1 MIQLALWEA
10 SAEEPADTFDP
21 TDRVARDHE
30 HLAGRAD
37 RDRTPAWPEWKDR
50 DQRHGELGVT
60 SLRIGFL
67 APISIVTVVAAAV
80 VSVLM
85 EDRPCCTR
93 GLLQA
98 TSFVFAECPQFEEQ
112 GT

>member
-1 MIQLALWEA
+1 MSTLLGG
-10 SAEEPADTFDP
+10 P
-21 TDRVARDHE
+21 TEIERPHGPN
-30 HLAGRAD
+30 GRTETSD
-37 RDRTPAWPEWKDR
+37 MVN
-50 DQRHGELGVT
+50 LG
-60 SLRIGFL
+60 SQAFRIGFL

-98 TSFVFAECPQFEEQ
+98 TSFVFAECPQFEER